1 MGLVHGDTA
10 LGSTELN
17 GKSKWCQVEDEKV
30 GTQKSIIG
38 TSCSEDMRVREGT
51 MGALPG

>member
-17 GKSKWCQVEDEKV
+17 GKSKRCQVEDEKV
-30 GTQKSIIG
+30 GTHRK
-38 TSCSEDMRVREGT
+38 
-51 MGALPG
+51 ALLEPHVVKT